1 MQTKRAEKE
10 RKGNL
15 DCCLCGKCKAMS
27 TNVESLCYRDKNK
40 VSDEILN
47 GNFLHFCLYMNFMH
61 TEYWHSVFGIIGTLL
76 KLKFSEVP
84 R

>member
-10 RKGNL
+10 RKGDL

-27 TNVESLCYRDKNK
+27 TNAESLCCRKKNE

-47 GNFLHFCLYMNFMH
+47 GNFLYFCLYNMSFMH
-61 TEYWHSVFGIIGTLL
+61 IEAGIRC
-76 KLKFSEVP
+76 SE
-84 R
+84 

>member
-15 DCCLCGKCKAMS
+15 DCCLKTMS
-27 TNVESLCYRDKNK
+27 TNAESLCYREKNE

-47 GNFLHFCLYMNFMH
+47 GNFLHFCLYNMNFMH
-61 TEYWHSVFGIIGTLL
+61 IEAGIRC
-76 KLKFSEVP
+76 SE
-84 R
+84 

>member
-1 MQTKRAEKE
+1 MQTKQAEKE

-27 TNVESLCYRDKNK
+27 TNAETSMCYREKNE

-47 GNFLHFCLYMNFMH
+47 GNFLHFCLYNMNFMH
-61 TEYWHSVFGIIGTLL
+61 IEAGIRC
-76 KLKFSEVP
+76 SE
-84 R
+84 